1 MVLSAQL
8 TRRFDGI
15 GIMKVRFFAISAM
28 LVSAF
33 LGTVQTAGA
42 QGFIKKSTEELP
54 KVQFYMARQ
63 QWQVVDDSP
72 IVNYKQGAPG
82 QQPQQPGQSGGMLN
96 RPAPLPRAGFQQ
108 YSPQAPTFG
117 GGLPQVVN
125 GVPPKDVA
133 PAPVKHGKKAKAGK
147 LGPGGNG
154 SQGTTT
160 ASKPNQ
166 PVSAAK
172 AYSPYKGY
180 NPQSPPPAQ
189 GPGTGL
195 AANQNNQTR
204 TNVKGSVLH
213 WARGGR

>member
-1 MVLSAQL
+1 
-8 TRRFDGI
+8 
-15 GIMKVRFFAISAM
+15 MKVRLTTIGVVLLS
-28 LVSAF
+28 LW
-33 LGTVQTAGA
+33 GTTQRADA

-72 IVNYKQGAPG
+72 IINYKQGDPGQQPEAPG
-82 QQPQQPGQSGGMLN
+82 QQGGMVN

-108 YSPQAPTFG
+108 YSPSVPSFS

-125 GVPPKDVA
+125 GVPPKEA
-133 PAPVKHGKKAKAGK
+133 PQPHLKQGKKAKAGK
-147 LGPGGNG
+147 LRPGGG
-154 SQGTTT
+154 GATT
-160 ASKPNQ
+160 SKPASP

-180 NPQSPPPAQ
+180 NPQSAPAAPPSS
-189 GPGTGL
+189 GTGV
-195 AANQNNQTR
+195 AANNQTR

-213 WARGGR
+213 WARGQH